1 MGFLKLGKR
10 TIGSRIASLVTFS
23 VLSAMFILAIFLSL
37 LQLQQSVNQKRQALE
52 STAYI
57 YASALADD
65 IESQNS
71 SEAQHVLRSIA
82 RVPNILHAAA
92 INNKGETIAAMGSVT
107 FLTSDQI
114 LGHPT
119 TIELLTKG
127 NLPVAVDIIRGGE
140 TVGKLVVLGDIRD
153 IRTQLLWTLFTTAIA
168 SIAAALL
175 AFPISAP
182 LQRRIVNPITS
193 LTSAMKLM
201 RETRTFTPT
210 EVNAAEGETRVLVE
224 TFNSMVEDLHSRDS
238 ALQRLAYFDPLT
250 GLPNRV
256 NFQRILNDA
265 VENKVSSAAI
275 YIFDIDNFHAINDA
289 MGHSIGDA
297 LLMDVSARLK
307 AEAPADGQLCRIGGD
322 EFALFAPGIRTI
334 VEAQDA
340 LAKMIAS
347 LYPPVNI
354 LGHEVHISAST
365 GVVMVPQHAGTSPEI
380 QRYLDLALHEAKTS
394 GVGRVVFF
402 HKGLAD
408 NLEEE
413 AEITKG
419 LRNALNADQI
429 SPFYQ
434 PIVNLRTGK
443 VEGFEALAR
452 WIDPVKG
459 FIPPAKFI
467 PIAEK
472 SGLISQLGMQIMKA
486 SCAQAKAWK
495 DAGKPDWTVS
505 VNVSAAQTM
514 QADFVEQVR
523 AILDETCLPP
533 HLLCI
538 ELTESLFVG
547 KSMAI
552 VQTILKEFRDLGV
565 VTALD
570 DFGTGYSSLS
580 YLEHLP
586 FDKLKIDRAFVHNA
600 KEGSKNTELLKGII
614 SLAHGLGMI
623 VVAEGAETQ
632 EELSILHKLNADS
645 VQGFVIARPQP
656 ATEATL
662 AADIHDLKAQRAAT
676 RSA

>member
-37 LQLQQSVNQKRQALE
+37 LQLQQSVDQKRQALE

-92 INNKGETIAAMGSVT
+92 INNRGETIAEMGSLA

-114 LGHPT
+114 SGQPS

-201 RETRTFTPT
+201 RETRTFKPT
-210 EVNAAEGETRVLVE
+210 EVDAAEGETRVLVE

-265 VENKVSSAAI
+265 VENKLPSAAV

-334 VEAQDA
+334 TEAQDA

-365 GVVMVPQHAGTSPEI
+365 GVVMVPQHAARTTA
-380 QRYLDLALHEAKTS
+380 QWVALLEDKAVPCGPINDIGQAFS
-394 GVGRVVFF
+394 DAQVQAR
-402 HKGLAD
+402 GLAI
-408 NLEEE
+408 NQVVAPVGIAQTAIKTIASVASPLRLM
-413 AEITKG
+413 ATPPV
-419 LRNALNADQI
+419 LRNA
-429 SPFYQ
+429 
-434 PIVNLRTGK
+434 
-443 VEGFEALAR
+443 
-452 WIDPVKG
+452 
-459 FIPPAKFI
+459 PPALGEHTDAVLAELGLDG
-467 PIAEK
+467 PAIA
-472 SGLISQLGMQIMKA
+472 QLREA
-486 SCAQAKAWK
+486 
-495 DAGKPDWTVS
+495 
-505 VNVSAAQTM
+505 
-514 QADFVEQVR
+514 
-523 AILDETCLPP
+523 
-533 HLLCI
+533 
-538 ELTESLFVG
+538 
-547 KSMAI
+547 
-552 VQTILKEFRDLGV
+552 GV
-565 VTALD
+565 V
-570 DFGTGYSSLS
+570 
-580 YLEHLP
+580 
-586 FDKLKIDRAFVHNA
+586 
-600 KEGSKNTELLKGII
+600 
-614 SLAHGLGMI
+614 
-623 VVAEGAETQ
+623 
-632 EELSILHKLNADS
+632 
-645 VQGFVIARPQP
+645 
-656 ATEATL
+656 
-662 AADIHDLKAQRAAT
+662 
-676 RSA
+676 